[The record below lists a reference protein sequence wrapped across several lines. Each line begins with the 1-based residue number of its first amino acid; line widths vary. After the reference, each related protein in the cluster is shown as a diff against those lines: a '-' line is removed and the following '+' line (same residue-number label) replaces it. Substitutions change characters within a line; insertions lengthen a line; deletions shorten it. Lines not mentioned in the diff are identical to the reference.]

1 MATKVRPT
9 DKIRERFADIVS
21 HTETTKDLLEAMM
34 VNGFQDVVQRTLEA
48 EVSEFLGI
56 EWHQHQQ
63 KGTPRRGHRNGYK
76 SRRIK
81 TRVGRV
87 LVQEPRVRGSKEPY
101 QSKLVTWLKT
111 KQAALMRVVIEGFTR
126 GLSTR
131 DFEAVLADADGRP
144 LLSRSTISTLT
155 NELIAEYNAF
165 CERRFDTLDVVY
177 LFVDGVYESVRT
189 YTNNQTL
196 LAAWAIC
203 ADGHKELLHITA
215 VQSESEEAWTG
226 FFDDLKGRGLRH
238 PLLVISDGGKGAHA
252 AITRAFPYSDR
263 QRCIAHKL
271 RNIMAKIPK
280 LVKDIIHTELTAI
293 YYAPDRPTADVLAHQ
308 FIARHSQAYPAMM
321 ACFMDDME
329 ACLVHLNYPL
339 GHRKYIRTT
348 NLLERGFEEQKRRTK
363 IIPTFPG
370 ERSVIKLVYAVL
382 IRASHKWNKVSMTTL
397 ELEQL
402 KNLRHIKSHN
412 DPRISFLV
420 AA

>member
-9 DKIRERFADIVS
+9 DKIRERLASVVS
-21 HTETTKDLLEAMM
+21 HADTTKDLVEALM
-34 VNGFQDVVQRTLEA
+34 VNGFQDVVQRAMEA
-48 EVSEFLGI
+48 EVTEFLGI
-56 EWHQHQQ
+56 EWHQHQH
-63 KGTPRRGHRNGYK
+63 KDTPRRGHRNGYK

-87 LVQEPRVRGSKEPY
+87 LVQEPRVRGSKEPF
-101 QSKLVTWLKT
+101 QSKLVAWLKT
-111 KQAALMRVVIEGFTR
+111 KQAALMRLVIEGFTR

-131 DFEAVLADADGRP
+131 DFEAVLADDDGRP
-144 LLSRSTISTLT
+144 LFSRSTISTLT
-155 NELIAEYNAF
+155 DALIAEYEAF

-177 LFVDGVYESVRT
+177 LFVDGVYESVRS
-189 YTNNQTL
+189 YTNNQTI

-203 ADGHKELLHITA
+203 ADGHKELLHIAA
-215 VQSESEEAWTG
+215 VESESEDAWMG
-226 FFDDLKGRGLRH
+226 FFDDLKHRGLRN

-252 AITRAFPYSDR
+252 AITRAFKYSDR

-271 RNIMAKIPK
+271 RNLMAKTPK
-280 LVKDIIHTELTAI
+280 LVKDIIHKELVAI

-308 FIARHSQAYPAMM
+308 FLARHAHAYPAMV

-329 ACLVHLNYPL
+329 ACLTHLKYPL

-382 IRASHKWNKVSMTTL
+382 VRASKQWNKVSMTPL
-397 ELEQL
+397 EIEQL
-402 KNLRHIKSHN
+402 KALRTINTTN
-412 DPRISFLV
+412 DSFISFV
-420 AA
+420 DAA